1 MIQFRTLPD
10 NVKGALILMIAAF
23 GFALM
28 AALIKLAGSRLP
40 VTQILFVRQIGMVI
54 MLLPVLV
61 THFPD
66 VVRTQRIDLQL
77 TRVLFALIAML
88 CGFTA
93 IIHMPLAEAT
103 ALGFAK
109 SFFVT
114 IFAVIVLKET
124 VGVYRWSAVA
134 IGFMGVLIMLR
145 PGTESFSVYGLMAVI
160 GAASAGFVMVIIRL
174 LSRSDSPNTILM
186 FQAVGV
192 AIVMIVPA
200 ILNWVPPT
208 PREWAILAA
217 IGFVSFFAQKA
228 NIYAFKFGEASML
241 ASLDYVR
248 LIYAT
253 LFGWLLFSQ
262 LPGVAT
268 WVGAGIIVLA
278 SIYTVR
284 RESRRKK
291 LLASDPVARGM
302 HGS

>member
-1 MIQFRTLPD
+1 LIQFRTLPD

-134 IGFMGVLIMLR
+134 IGFIGVLIMLR

-278 SIYTVR
+278 SIYTVH

>member
-134 IGFMGVLIMLR
+134 IGFIGVLIMLR
-145 PGTESFSVYGLMAVI
+145 PGTESFSIYGLMAVI

-174 LSRSDSPNTILM
+174 LSRSDSPNTILL

-208 PREWAILAA
+208 PRECAILAA

-278 SIYTVR
+278 SIYTVH

>member
-1 MIQFRTLPD
+1 MRQFRTLPD
-10 NVKGALILMIAAF
+10 NVKGALILMVAAF

-40 VTQILFVRQIGMVI
+40 VTQILFVRQIGMVV

-61 THFPD
+61 RHFPD
-66 VVRTQRIDLQL
+66 VVNTQRLDLQL
-77 TRVLFALIAML
+77 TRVVFALIAML

-93 IIHMPLAEAT
+93 IIHLPLAEAT

-134 IGFMGVLIMLR
+134 IGFIGVLIMLR
-145 PGTESFSVYGLMAVI
+145 PGSDSFSLYGLMAVI
-160 GAASAGFVMVIIRL
+160 GAGSAGFVMVVIRL
-174 LSRSDSPNTILM
+174 LSRTDSPNTILM

-192 AIVMIVPA
+192 AIVMVVPA
-200 ILNWVPPT
+200 TLYWVPPT
-208 PREWAILAA
+208 PREWGILAA
-217 IGFVSFFAQKA
+217 IGFVSYFAQMA
-228 NIYAFKFGEASML
+228 NIYAYKYGEASVL

-268 WVGAGIIVLA
+268 WVGAGIIVFA

-291 LLASDPVARGM
+291 LLASHPVARGM

>member
-23 GFALM
+23 GFAVM

-66 VVRTQRIDLQL
+66 VVRTQRFDLQL

-134 IGFMGVLIMLR
+134 IGFIGVLIMLR
-145 PGTESFSVYGLMAVI
+145 PGTDSFSIYGLMAVI

-291 LLASDPVARGM
+291 MLASDPVARGM
-302 HGS
+302 QGS

>member
-1 MIQFRTLPD
+1 
-10 NVKGALILMIAAF
+10 MIAAF

-134 IGFMGVLIMLR
+134 IGFIGVLIMLR

-278 SIYTVR
+278 SIYTVH

-291 LLASDPVARGM
+291 LLASDPVARAM

>member
-28 AALIKLAGSRLP
+28 AALIKLAGARLP

-66 VVRTQRIDLQL
+66 VVRTQRFDLQL

-134 IGFMGVLIMLR
+134 IGFIGVLIMLR
-145 PGTESFSVYGLMAVI
+145 PGTDSFSIYGLMAVI

-291 LLASDPVARGM
+291 LLASDPVAREM
-302 HGS
+302 QGS

>member
-1 MIQFRTLPD
+1 
-10 NVKGALILMIAAF
+10 MIAAF

-134 IGFMGVLIMLR
+134 IGFIGVLIMLR

-278 SIYTVR
+278 SIYTVH

-291 LLASDPVARGM
+291 LLASDPIARGM
-302 HGS
+302 QGS

>member
-134 IGFMGVLIMLR
+134 IGFIGVLVMLR

-278 SIYTVR
+278 SIYTVH

-291 LLASDPVARGM
+291 LLASDPIARGM
-302 HGS
+302 QGS

>member
-66 VVRTQRIDLQL
+66 VVKTQRIDLQL

-134 IGFMGVLIMLR
+134 IGFIGVLIMLR
-145 PGTESFSVYGLMAVI
+145 PGSESFSIYGLMAVI

-174 LSRSDSPNTILM
+174 LSRSDSPNTILL

-200 ILNWVPPT
+200 ILHWVPPT

-278 SIYTVR
+278 SIYTVH

>member
-66 VVRTQRIDLQL
+66 VVRTQRFDLQL

-134 IGFMGVLIMLR
+134 IGFIGVLIMLR
-145 PGTESFSVYGLMAVI
+145 PGTDSFSIYGLMAVV

-174 LSRSDSPNTILM
+174 LSRYDSPNTILM

-302 HGS
+302 QGS

>member
-66 VVRTQRIDLQL
+66 VVRTQRFDLQL

-134 IGFMGVLIMLR
+134 IGFIGVLIMLR
-145 PGTESFSVYGLMAVI
+145 PGTDSFSIYGLMAVI

-241 ASLDYVR
+241 ASLDYLR

-302 HGS
+302 QGS

>member
-66 VVRTQRIDLQL
+66 VVRTQRFDLQL

-134 IGFMGVLIMLR
+134 IGFIGVLIMLR
-145 PGTESFSVYGLMAVI
+145 PGTDSFSIYGLMAVI

-302 HGS
+302 QGS

>member
-134 IGFMGVLIMLR
+134 IGFIGVLIMLR

-278 SIYTVR
+278 SIYTVH

>member
-134 IGFMGVLIMLR
+134 IGFIGVLIMLR
-145 PGTESFSVYGLMAVI
+145 PGTESFSIYGLMAVI

>member
-1 MIQFRTLPD
+1 
-10 NVKGALILMIAAF
+10 MIAAF

-278 SIYTVR
+278 SIYTVH

>member
-1 MIQFRTLPD
+1 
-10 NVKGALILMIAAF
+10 
-23 GFALM
+23 
-28 AALIKLAGSRLP
+28 
-40 VTQILFVRQIGMVI
+40 
-54 MLLPVLV
+54 
-61 THFPD
+61 
-66 VVRTQRIDLQL
+66 
-77 TRVLFALIAML
+77 
-88 CGFTA
+88 
-93 IIHMPLAEAT
+93 MPLAEAT

-134 IGFMGVLIMLR
+134 IGFIGVLIMLR

-302 HGS
+302 QGS

>member
-1 MIQFRTLPD
+1 
-10 NVKGALILMIAAF
+10 MIAAF

-134 IGFMGVLIMLR
+134 IGFIGVLIMLR

-278 SIYTVR
+278 SIYTVH

-291 LLASDPVARGM
+291 LMASDPVARGM

>member
-1 MIQFRTLPD
+1 MNQFRTLPD

-134 IGFMGVLIMLR
+134 IGFIGVLIMLR

-278 SIYTVR
+278 SIYTVH

>member
-1 MIQFRTLPD
+1 MIQFRSLPD

-40 VTQILFVRQIGMVI
+40 VTQILFVRQIGMLI

-134 IGFMGVLIMLR
+134 IGFIGVLIMLR

-278 SIYTVR
+278 SIYTVH